1 MGDSSKQVNSKER
14 VPVNTVMAS
23 LNTNLYLFV
32 ENLVFFILATS
43 FLIVV
48 GWAWRN
54 SKPFSLPQPLPGWF
68 KIWFGTVQVLGLIVP
83 LVMLV
88 WGVWWRDTRLF
99 TVFVPYLVMLGLQIL
114 SEILTLRQFQTVVW
128 VMVPYLYLPY
138 RFWQLYE
145 AWKFLSFETDLA
157 WVRNLLLLEIVVWI
171 GNYVLDVTQLPRL
184 LRWEVKED
192 SDISIS

>member
-1 MGDSSKQVNSKER
+1 M
-14 VPVNTVMAS
+14 TS

-43 FLIVV
+43 FLILV

-68 KIWFGTVQVLGLIVP
+68 KIWFGTVQVLGAIVP
-83 LVMLV
+83 LVVMLV
-88 WGVWWRDTRLF
+88 WGLWWRDSRIL
-99 TVFVPYLVMLGLQIL
+99 TVFVPYFVMLGLQIL
-114 SEILTLRQFQTVVW
+114 SEILTLRQFRTVVW

-145 AWKFLSFETDLA
+145 GWKFLSFETDLA

-171 GNYVLDVTQLPRL
+171 GNYVLAVTQLPRL
-184 LRWEVKED
+184 LRWEVKEN

>member
-1 MGDSSKQVNSKER
+1 
-14 VPVNTVMAS
+14 
-23 LNTNLYLFV
+23 
-32 ENLVFFILATS
+32 
-43 FLIVV
+43 
-48 GWAWRN
+48 
-54 SKPFSLPQPLPGWF
+54 
-68 KIWFGTVQVLGLIVP
+68 
-83 LVMLV
+83 
-88 WGVWWRDTRLF
+88 
-99 TVFVPYLVMLGLQIL
+99 MLGLQIL
-114 SEILTLRQFQTVVW
+114 SEIFTLRQFKTLVW
-128 VMVPYLYLPY
+128 VMVPYLYLAY

>member
-1 MGDSSKQVNSKER
+1 
-14 VPVNTVMAS
+14 MAS
-23 LNTNLYLFV
+23 LNTNVYLFV

-48 GWAWRN
+48 GGAWRN

-68 KIWFGTVQVLGLIVP
+68 KIWFGTVQVLGVIVP
-83 LVMLV
+83 LVVILV
-88 WGVWWRDTRLF
+88 WGVWWRDTRLL
-99 TVFVPYLVMLGLQIL
+99 TAFVPYFVMLGLQIL

-157 WVRNLLLLEIVVWI
+157 WVRNLLLLEIVLWI

>member
-1 MGDSSKQVNSKER
+1 LTIFTCQYAPLVNF
-14 VPVNTVMAS
+14 NIVMTS

-68 KIWFGTVQVLGLIVP
+68 KIWFGTVQVLGVIVP
-83 LVMLV
+83 LVVMLV
-88 WGVWWRDTRLF
+88 WGVWWRDNRIL
-99 TVFVPYLVMLGLQIL
+99 TVFVPYFVMLGLQIL
-114 SEILTLRQFQTVVW
+114 SEILTLRQFRTVVW

-157 WVRNLLLLEIVVWI
+157 WVRNLLLLEIVLWI

>member
-1 MGDSSKQVNSKER
+1 M
-14 VPVNTVMAS
+14 TS

-32 ENLVFFILATS
+32 ENLVFFILATF

-48 GWAWRN
+48 GWAWKN

-68 KIWFGTVQVLGLIVP
+68 KIWFGTVQVVGLIVP
-83 LVMLV
+83 LVLLV
-88 WGVWWRDTRLF
+88 WGVWWRDTRLL

-114 SEILTLRQFQTVVW
+114 SEILTLRQFRTVVW

-145 AWKFLSFETDLA
+145 AWKFLSFDSDLA
-157 WVRNLLLLEIVVWI
+157 WLRNLLLVEIVLWI
-171 GNYVLDVTQLPRL
+171 GNYVLDVTQIPRL
-184 LRWEVKED
+184 LRWKLKD
-192 SDISIS
+192 SDTTSVN

>member
-1 MGDSSKQVNSKER
+1 MVA
-14 VPVNTVMAS
+14 VPRRFLMAS

-99 TVFVPYLVMLGLQIL
+99 TVFVPYLVMLGCK
-114 SEILTLRQFQTVVW
+114 SYLRF
-128 VMVPYLYLPY
+128 
-138 RFWQLYE
+138 
-145 AWKFLSFETDLA
+145 
-157 WVRNLLLLEIVVWI
+157 
-171 GNYVLDVTQLPRL
+171 
-184 LRWEVKED
+184 
-192 SDISIS
+192 